1 MRMPLGGGYATGRTL
16 AGAPTWPSWPGAV
29 RHVQRVAPL
38 KVRRP
43 VSSAGFQLP
52 AAGLSPATAL
62 ESRTEETNPMY
73 IGEDYGGPI
82 STPPVDPRAARQQ
95 LSRIVESALDLL
107 DALDADPDLESA
119 GDELDQARI
128 EWSPYGS
135 LTRHEGA
142 PPQEDDEE
150 GGDVEP
156 LLGWS
161 EGRAGKA
168 MCPTL
173 HDDAED
179 GGDRE
184 PSLAA
189 PERHPFIHG
198 PERRAWGERGGNQS
212 AWATG
217 CANDREEDAGEE
229 PEAVNEDG
237 GNILD
242 EPHDDD
248 DNGIADAAGAWEQ
261 LQRRRGG
268 CRNPH

>member
-1 MRMPLGGGYATGRTL
+1 
-16 AGAPTWPSWPGAV
+16 
-29 RHVQRVAPL
+29 
-38 KVRRP
+38 
-43 VSSAGFQLP
+43 
-52 AAGLSPATAL
+52 
-62 ESRTEETNPMY
+62 MY
-73 IGEDYGGPI
+73 IGEDYGGP
-82 STPPVDPRAARQQ
+82 SPLPPTDPRTVRRE

-107 DALDADPDLESA
+107 DALDADPDLEPA

-128 EWSPYGS
+128 EWSPNGS
-135 LTRHEGA
+135 VTRHAGA

-150 GGDVEP
+150 SGDIEP
-156 LLGWS
+156 TLGWS

-189 PERHPFIHG
+189 PEGHPKTWFGVLFEPGYSGVVRLFG
-198 PERRAWGERGGNQS
+198 PPGGDQTF
-212 AWATG
+212 WADG
-217 CANDREEDAGEE
+217 CANEREEDAGEQ
-229 PEAVNEDG
+229 PELVNEDG